1 MSKLIKGMAVV
12 AVVLAPFA
20 ANAAQQA
27 EVTARIAELR
37 IKPSDN
43 APSRLKL
50 AGGREVDV
58 VGKSDDGRWIK
69 VKTSFEKGDYLVALE
84 GWLESS
90 QLRATDGAELGRG
103 APSEAAG
110 SGGDM
115 FGGFGG
121 SSGATTTDDSFGED
135 SGSSGADPWAADSGS
150 SSEASSDPFAD
161 TASSSSSS
169 SSEDPWASEGGSSDS
184 GSSDSGSEDSGS
196 GDDWGDF

>member
-1 MSKLIKGMAVV
+1 MSKLIRSVALV

-20 ANAAQQA
+20 AEAAQQA

-43 APSRLKL
+43 APSRLKI

-84 GWLESS
+84 GWMESS
-90 QLRATDGAELGRG
+90 QLRATDGSSLGSG
-103 APSEAAG
+103 APAEA
-110 SGGDM
+110 SSSDDM
-115 FGGFGG
+115 FGSGSSTSSDAGFG
-121 SSGATTTDDSFGED
+121 DD
-135 SGSSGADPWAADSGS
+135 SGSGDPWAAES
-150 SSEASSDPFAD
+150 SSGTEASSDPFAD
-161 TASSSSSS
+161 TGSSSSSSADPWADESSSS
-169 SSEDPWASEGGSSDS
+169 SSEESFESEES
-184 GSSDSGSEDSGS
+184 GDSGS